1 MSIRYNDQDVRR
13 VSEQA
18 ARIPIIAVTPD
29 SHKLITGSPTYRRR
43 WLDWAMFHVEP
54 EYIESWQ
61 NYHKALRCRNNLLKQ
76 NQEAQLTPW
85 ERAMRLMADL
95 INIQRQAFLNEL
107 SRELVWAGQR
117 LNIPLPKLEYHCGW
131 QEGVAL
137 DQHLEECRK
146 EDLERGNTRYGLH
159 RCDLLI
165 TENGK
170 QIGHYYSR
178 GQVKLFITALSLAQV
193 NVFKRRTNR
202 QPILLVDDLSAE
214 LDGDSQSRII
224 QTIIEHGGQVFIT
237 TTKEAITVDL
247 AQQKVFHVEHGRFTT

>member
-18 ARIPIIAVTPD
+18 AQVPMIAITPD
-29 SHKLITGSPTYRRR
+29 SHKLITGGPTHRRR
-43 WLDWAMFHVEP
+43 WLDWAMFHVEH
-54 EYIESWQ
+54 EYIESWR
-61 NYHKALRCRNNLLKQ
+61 NYHKALKYRNNLLKQ
-76 NQEAQLTPW
+76 NQASQLAPW
-85 ERAMRLMADL
+85 ERTMQLTADI
-95 INIQRQAFLNEL
+95 INVQRQVFLDEL
-107 SRELVWAGQR
+107 SRELVWVGQQ
-117 LNIPLPKLEYHCGW
+117 LNIPLPTLEYHCGW

-137 DQHLEECRK
+137 DQHLAECRK

-159 RCDLLI
+159 RCNLLI

-178 GQVKLFITALSLAQV
+178 GQIKLFITALSLAQGK
-193 NVFKRRTNR
+193 VFKRRTNR
-202 QPILLVDDLSAE
+202 QPILLADDLSAE

-247 AQQKVFHVEHGRFTT
+247 AQQKLFHVEHGRFTT